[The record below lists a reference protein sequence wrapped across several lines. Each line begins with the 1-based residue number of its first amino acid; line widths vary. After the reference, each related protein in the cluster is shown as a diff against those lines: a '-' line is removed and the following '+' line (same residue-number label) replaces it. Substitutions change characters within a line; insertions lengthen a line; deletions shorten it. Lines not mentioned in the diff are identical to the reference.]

1 MSDLGPCGVYGGLRV
16 TKTYAVGGIGN
27 AIVDVLCEADDKF
40 LDLMGIQKGIMQLVE
55 RDRGELLYG
64 AMTNR
69 AEEAGGSVANTLAG
83 LGNLGLKTAFIGR
96 VRDDALGQ
104 FYADEMEGIGC
115 SFVNAPVPEGELPT
129 SRSMIFV
136 SPDGERSMN
145 TYLGIS
151 AELGPGDVSDDVAG
165 SCDFIFLEGYLYDK
179 PPGKAAFERA
189 ASLCQAAG
197 GQAGIALSDPFCATR
212 HRDDFQRLVR
222 DLDYVIGNHLEWKA
236 LYDTEDLDLA
246 LGRAMEECQT
256 VVCTRSGDPV
266 VILRGDERVEV
277 PVTPVTPVDAT
288 GAGDQFAT
296 GFLYGLVTER
306 DLEIA
311 GRMGCVSAAEVIS
324 HIGPRPAVPL
334 MGLFEDAG
342 LV

>member
-1 MSDLGPCGVYGGLRV
+1 M
-16 TKTYAVGGIGN
+16 TKTYQVGGIGN
-27 AIVDVLCEADDKF
+27 AIVDVLAEADDKF

-55 RDRGELLYG
+55 RDRGEMLYG
-64 AMTNR
+64 AMKNR
-69 AEEAGGSVANTLAG
+69 AEEAGGSVANTMAG
-83 LGNLGLKTAFIGR
+83 LGNLGLSTAFIGR
-96 VRDDALGQ
+96 VRDDALGR
-104 FYADEMEGIGC
+104 FYAEEMDKIGC
-115 SFVNAPVPEGELPT
+115 TFANQPVAGGDLPT

-151 AELGPGDVSDDVAG
+151 AELGPDDVADDVAG
-165 SCDFIFLEGYLYDK
+165 ACEFLFLEGYLYDK
-179 PPGKAAFERA
+179 PQGKAAFERA
-189 ASLCQAAG
+189 SQLCRSAG

-222 DLDYVIGNHLEWKA
+222 ELDFVIGNYHEWMA
-236 LYDTEDLDLA
+236 LYDTESLDVA
-246 LGRAMEECQT
+246 LTRAKEECKT
-256 VVCTRSGDPV
+256 VVCTRSGADV
-266 VILRGDERVEV
+266 VLIQGEERAEV

-296 GFLYGLVTER
+296 GFLYGLVSGR
-306 DLEIA
+306 DLETA
-311 GRMGCVSAAEVIS
+311 GRMGCVAAAEVIS

-334 MGLFEDAG
+334 MGLFKKEG